1 MDDASIDPR
10 VGSVLQE
17 RYRIL
22 ERLAVGSMGIVYRA
36 ERLLLGR
43 PLAVKFLHA
52 SYAADPTFIQRFER
66 ETRVMG
72 RLAHPH
78 CVSVI
83 DFGVDGG
90 PYVVMEFVDGGTLRA
105 LLESGRVPV
114 GRAVQITRQI
124 LAGLAHAHSL
134 GIIHRD
140 IKPANI
146 ILMDA
151 TGTGDHVRILDFG
164 LATLR
169 EAHSAD
175 ISHSAI
181 VIGTPNYMSPEQSVG
196 GKADVRS
203 DVYST
208 GVVLFEL
215 LTGRKPFTSDDTF
228 ELLSMHRT
236 APIPRLADVAPDT
249 DFPPGLQDVIERALA
264 KQQEDRF
271 QTAMEFA
278 LALDEALDHPAAPAR
293 VRHSTRPV
301 ADRDRDRDR
310 ERNRQVAE
318 EPDYR
323 RQLGVA
329 RSSAMRAP
337 RRRRRRRPSLL
348 SAVIAFAI
356 AGGAAWGGYALWH
369 GAVGARLR
377 AMIERPPPGSAS
389 AGSRV
394 PASSDDTVDTA
405 PKGLDPATSPDPT
418 GEAVPE
424 PGEDDKVAP
433 DKARPD
439 KSGAS
444 EPEGAAGGAQAPEP
458 RADDPAAE
466 SPRSGEQAAARGD
479 GEAVAEG
486 PGGGDVVGEAG
497 SEEVMEMPPEPVLPP
512 EEREEPVAPVA
523 GDNAKVDSAEPES
536 AAAVKAS
543 EAVSAAE
550 VESVAAAVALI
561 KAGKR
566 EEAIHALVGL
576 RRNMP
581 KSAYVPYLLGN
592 LYFEKGWWTLGMDYY
607 DAAIRTNGQYGAKQ
621 ILNQNLIRA
630 LGSKKTRKKAA
641 RMFVNTVGTAAL
653 PHLRKA
659 ARSDRDPQVRDWSGW
674 LVWRLTQLGRKRGR

>member
-114 GRAVQITRQI
+114 ARAVQITRQI

-228 ELLSMHRT
+228 ELLGMHRT

-249 DFPPGLQDVIERALA
+249 DFPPGLQEVIERALA

-278 LALDEALDHPAAPAR
+278 VALDEALDHPAMPSR

-310 ERNRQVAE
+310 NRHVNE

-329 RSSAMRAP
+329 RSNAMRAP

-369 GAVGARLR
+369 GAVGARVR
-377 AMIERPPPGSAS
+377 AMIERPPPAS
-389 AGSRV
+389 AGARV
-394 PASSDDTVDTA
+394 PASSSDAVDTA
-405 PKGLDPATSPDPT
+405 PTGLDPATSPDPT
-418 GEAVPE
+418 GEPAPE
-424 PGEDDKVAP
+424 PGEE
-433 DKARPD
+433 DKAGSD
-439 KSGAS
+439 KTGGDKGGSG
-444 EPEGAAGGAQAPEP
+444 PEGAAGGSAQAPEP
-458 RADDPAAE
+458 RPDDPAEPPAA
-466 SPRSGEQAAARGD
+466 GEPAAAPARGD
-479 GEAVAEG
+479 GEAVAQA
-486 PGGGDVVGEAG
+486 PGGGDVAGEG
-497 SEEVMEMPPEPVLPP
+497 ESEEVMEMPAEPVLPP

-523 GDNAKVDSAEPES
+523 DDNAKVDSAEPES

-543 EAVSAAE
+543 EAGAAAE
-550 VESVAAAVALI
+550 VESVAGAVALI

-576 RRNMP
+576 RRSTP

-641 RMFVNTVGTAAL
+641 RMFVNTVGTGAL

>member
-249 DFPPGLQDVIERALA
+249 EFPPGLQEVIERALA

-278 LALDEALDHPAAPAR
+278 LALDEALDHAAAPAR

-310 ERNRQVAE
+310 ERNRQVDE

-356 AGGAAWGGYALWH
+356 AGGAAWGGYALWQ

-377 AMIERPPPGSAS
+377 AMIERPPPAS
-389 AGSRV
+389 AGARV
-394 PASSDDTVDTA
+394 PASSGDTVDTA
-405 PKGLDPATSPDPT
+405 AGGLDPATSPDQT

-424 PGEDDKVAP
+424 PGADEKVGP
-433 DKARPD
+433 DKAGGD
-439 KSGAS
+439 KGGGS
-444 EPEGAAGGAQAPEP
+444 EPEGAAGGGAQPPEP
-458 RADDPAAE
+458 GADDPAAG
-466 SPRSGEQAAARGD
+466 SPGTGEQAAAPARGD
-479 GEAVAEG
+479 GETVAQV
-486 PGGGDVVGEAG
+486 PGGGDVAGEG
-497 SEEVMEMPPEPVLPP
+497 ESGEVMEMPAEPVLPP

-523 GDNAKVDSAEPES
+523 DDNAKVDSAEPES

-543 EAVSAAE
+543 EAGSAA
-550 VESVAAAVALI
+550 VESVAGAVALI

-607 DAAIRTNGQYGAKQ
+607 EAAIRTNGQYGAKQ

-641 RMFVNTVGTAAL
+641 RMFVNTVGAAAL

>member
-1 MDDASIDPR
+1 MDDASNDPR

-90 PYVVMEFVDGGTLRA
+90 PYVVMEFVSGGTLRS
-105 LLESGRVPV
+105 LLEGGRQTVE
-114 GRAVQITRQI
+114 RACYITRQI

-146 ILMDA
+146 ILMEA

-215 LTGRKPFTSDDTF
+215 LTGRKPFTSEDTF
-228 ELLSMHRT
+228 ELLSMHRS
-236 APIPRLADVAPDT
+236 APIPRLANVVPDV
-249 DFPPGLQDVIERALA
+249 DFPPGLQEVLDRALA
-264 KQQEDRF
+264 KSQEERF
-271 QTAMEFA
+271 QTAMDFA
-278 LALDEALDHPAAPAR
+278 LALDEALEKPAR
-293 VRHSTRPV
+293 PVRHSTRPV
-301 ADRDRDRDR
+301 PPGPGDED
-310 ERNRQVAE
+310 

-323 RQLGVA
+323 RALGVA

-337 RRRRRRRPSLL
+337 RPRRRRRRFGMLA
-348 SAVIAFAI
+348 AVVALALV
-356 AGGAAWGGYALWH
+356 GGAAWGGYALWQSD
-369 GAVGARLR
+369 VGARVR
-377 AMIERPPPGSAS
+377 RVIERPAPEVQAGEAAGAAAPTEPAEAAGEKTGDEAPGDEPAKGESGSGEVDYDYTQAATEPETATGTQPAGAGSAPPKEEAPQAGEAAPPGDPQPGSAP
-389 AGSRV
+389 AGEGSGDEEV
-394 PASSDDTVDTA
+394 PAE
-405 PKGLDPATSPDPT
+405 PAL
-418 GEAVPE
+418 
-424 PGEDDKVAP
+424 
-433 DKARPD
+433 
-439 KSGAS
+439 
-444 EPEGAAGGAQAPEP
+444 
-458 RADDPAAE
+458 PA
-466 SPRSGEQAAARGD
+466 
-479 GEAVAEG
+479 
-486 PGGGDVVGEAG
+486 
-497 SEEVMEMPPEPVLPP
+497 
-512 EEREEPVAPVA
+512 EEREEPVAPV
-523 GDNAKVDSAEPES
+523 GDDAATVDSAEPES
-536 AAAVKAS
+536 AAAVTQPPAS
-543 EAVSAAE
+543 APIADVDTIPE
-550 VESVAAAVALI
+550 AVALI

-566 EEAIHALVGL
+566 EDAIRALVEL
-576 RRNMP
+576 RRKNP
-581 KSAYVPYLLGN
+581 KSAYVPYLLGH

-607 DAAIRTNGQYGAKQ
+607 DAAMRESELYRGKK
-621 ILNQNLIRA
+621 ILNQNVIRA

-641 RMFVNTVGTAAL
+641 RMFVNSIGRPAL
-653 PHLRKA
+653 PYLRQA
-659 ARSDRDPQVRDWSGW
+659 ARSDRDAQVRDWSGW
-674 LVWRLTQLGRKRGR
+674 LVWRLSQLGKKRGNR